1 MFEFLKKK
9 EEVGYFFKRIY
20 LRIKTEVFITLYFD
34 LIKTQI
40 KTMMAKQLDS
50 FEKAQKASRLKRLH
64 NRDGQIWPEKVYC
77 NIYMLL
83 QNLSGSSASYLIT
96 FKQRVFNTLWNT
108 LSSPECGLF
117 AFDSIRLIWLHN
129 TSKYF
134 FHF

>member
-1 MFEFLKKK
+1 MASKIGFDLYTRSTCTRVYTVCLVFEFLKKK

-64 NRDGQIWPEKVYC
+64 NRDGQI
-77 NIYMLL
+77 
-83 QNLSGSSASYLIT
+83 
-96 FKQRVFNTLWNT
+96 
-108 LSSPECGLF
+108 
-117 AFDSIRLIWLHN
+117 
-129 TSKYF
+129 
-134 FHF
+134 